1 MSVSWLLL
9 LIDFF
14 YIKEGNMHISLT
26 PELESKV
33 KQKVASGFYNN
44 ASEVIRD
51 ALRFWEKNE
60 ELVQHMKLELL
71 KERLSI
77 GADQAKQGKFVAQS
91 VSEVIE
97 EVRNA

>member
-1 MSVSWLLL
+1 
-9 LIDFF
+9 
-14 YIKEGNMHISLT
+14 MHISLT
-26 PELESKV
+26 PELENTV

-71 KERLSI
+71 KERLAT
-77 GADQAKQGKFVAQS
+77 GAEEARQGKFVAQS
-91 VSEVIE
+91 VSEIIDE
-97 EVRNA
+97 ARDA

>member
-1 MSVSWLLL
+1 MNLL
-9 LIDFF
+9 
-14 YIKEGNMHISLT
+14 LT
-26 PELESKV
+26 PELETRV

-60 ELVQHMKLELL
+60 ELIQHMKLEIL

-77 GADQAKQGKFVAQS
+77 GADQAGQGEFVDQS
-91 VSEVIE
+91 VRDIVS
-97 EVRNA
+97 